1 MSDFLLTEA
10 IDEDEDEIENEGNDF
25 VSTLSDEEFID
36 DESQFENNASDYYGL
51 VNIERS
57 YDDAIRDSIS
67 EINFDQEANN
77 YNPDD
82 DDDDNCNEEKIDNF
96 KDFTERLNKFKEV
109 LCFPKEIQDENSF
122 IFAILYAIR
131 YQLTGELDTVPDGYF
146 EESDLEIF
154 KKIYHLKDFLR
165 LDLKVSTFEDQCY
178 TVNHILNKHNLFL
191 RVYEEKEKFRYITN
205 TEKDKRKIIREI
217 SSCVKEKFNG
227 FIIVRVDFDN
237 EIQRNFSPIDIVYRP
252 VKNQNE
258 IVNCY
263 FTDKIYLAFRTT
275 YSEGDKIKHT
285 NAFRCYYC
293 TKFFSRRERF
303 EKHLTFC
310 NGKPG
315 YVYNFDT
322 QNILTFEENLKL
334 KHDIPL
340 TAYIDFET
348 TAPTDKMLDPESCKM
363 KAVSYAI
370 IFAFH
375 PKLNFDRIII
385 ERSFGHSRDKLTT
398 IDYLTNEQ
406 LKFKDEITLKQ
417 LRDSALEVSR

>member
-1 MSDFLLTEA
+1 MSDFLLMEA
-10 IDEDEDEIENEGNDF
+10 IDEDEDEIENGDGNDF

-57 YDDAIRDSIS
+57 YDDAIRDSIQ

-131 YQLTGELDTVPDGYF
+131 YQLTGELDKVPDGYF

-178 TVNHILNKHNLFL
+178 TVNHILNKHNIFL

-217 SSCVKEKFNG
+217 SSCVKEKFN
-227 FIIVRVDFDN
+227 
-237 EIQRNFSPIDIVYRP
+237 
-252 VKNQNE
+252 
-258 IVNCY
+258 
-263 FTDKIYLAFRTT
+263 
-275 YSEGDKIKHT
+275 
-285 NAFRCYYC
+285 
-293 TKFFSRRERF
+293 
-303 EKHLTFC
+303 
-310 NGKPG
+310 
-315 YVYNFDT
+315 
-322 QNILTFEENLKL
+322 
-334 KHDIPL
+334 
-340 TAYIDFET
+340 
-348 TAPTDKMLDPESCKM
+348 
-363 KAVSYAI
+363 
-370 IFAFH
+370 
-375 PKLNFDRIII
+375 
-385 ERSFGHSRDKLTT
+385 
-398 IDYLTNEQ
+398 
-406 LKFKDEITLKQ
+406 
-417 LRDSALEVSR
+417 